1 VWGGDRPALFAL
13 AGQPDMKVR
22 TRALNPAVG
31 GEIMRAP
38 AFTLAELLVVMG
50 ILALLL
56 AIMLPPLQQ
65 ARRQAQRTHCAA
77 HLQVLGKSLEQARND
92 HRFYP
97 LWDDGGIPIRY
108 TWIDVLI
115 QTRYLES
122 AGGALLGNRRDGAG
136 KRPTQDGQA
145 VGYCPADELPDLLN
159 EVRHPNLI
167 YPLNRMRNGVD
178 YSYGIGVPLSAGGW
192 AWRGGG
198 SNEPQPRRFR
208 GHDSY
213 TSQRVLAG
221 DAWTSAIYNLSGRAI
236 HSGIWNDPTQYDN
249 TVAWRRHGGP
259 GGAQASANLL
269 FQDGHVSHVGY
280 NVLAEEPVNTARQFV
295 WHPGESVWVGPDDR
309 YEDQFYPCTPPPS
322 SLSNPPGDV
331 FPDAMLPA
339 WYTVNRGWTLI
350 AHK

>member
-1 VWGGDRPALFAL
+1 MTIHGRAGCAAAGVAKAPAA
-13 AGQPDMKVR
+13 
-22 TRALNPAVG
+22 
-31 GEIMRAP
+31 

-56 AIMLPPLQQ
+56 AILLPPLQQ
-65 ARRQAQRTHCAA
+65 ARRQAQRAHCAA
-77 HLQVLGKSLEQARND
+77 HLHMLGKALEQARND
-92 HRFYP
+92 YRFYP

-115 QTRYLES
+115 QTRYLDS
-122 AGGALLGNRRDGAG
+122 AGGAPVGNQREGAG
-136 KRPTQDGQA
+136 KRPTQDGQR

-167 YPLNRMRNGVD
+167 YPLDRMRNGVD

-198 SNEPQPRRFR
+198 ANHQRPRRLR
-208 GHDSY
+208 DHELHPSR
-213 TSQRVLAG
+213 RVLAG
-221 DAWTSAIYNLSGRAI
+221 DAWASAIYNLSGRAI
-236 HSGIWNDPTQYDN
+236 LTGIWNDPTQYDN
-249 TVAWRRHGGP
+249 TVAWGRHGGL

-269 FQDGHVSHVGY
+269 FQDGHVSNIGY
-280 NVLAEEPVNTARQFV
+280 HAMASEPVNTALLFV
-295 WHPGESVWVGPDDR
+295 WYSGESVWVGPDD
-309 YEDQFYPCTPPPS
+309 EQEGNFYPCIPPPS
-322 SLSNPPGDV
+322 SLSDPPGDV

>member
-1 VWGGDRPALFAL
+1 
-13 AGQPDMKVR
+13 M
-22 TRALNPAVG
+22 
-31 GEIMRAP
+31 
-38 AFTLAELLVVMG
+38 AFTLAELLVVVG

-56 AIMLPPLQQ
+56 AIMLPPLQL

-108 TWIDVLI
+108 TWIDVLV
-115 QTRYLES
+115 QTRYLDS
-122 AGGALLGNRRDGAG
+122 AGGAPMGDRRDGAG
-136 KRPTQDGQA
+136 KRPTQDGQR

-159 EVRHPNLI
+159 EARHRNLI
-167 YPLNRMRNGVD
+167 YPLDRMRNGVD

-198 SNEPQPRRFR
+198 SNDQRPRRFR
-208 GHDSY
+208 DHELY

-221 DAWTSAIYNLSGRAI
+221 DAWASAIYNLSGRAI

-249 TVAWRRHGGP
+249 TVAWGRHGGL
-259 GGAQASANLL
+259 GGVQASANLL
-269 FQDGHVSHVGY
+269 LQDGHVGQVAYHAP
-280 NVLAEEPVNTARQFV
+280 AEEPVNTARQFV

-309 YEDQFYPCTPPPS
+309 YGDNYYPSAPPPS
-322 SLSNPPGDV
+322 SLSDPPGDV

-339 WYTVNRGWTLI
+339 WYTINRSWTLI